1 MADGW
6 KYTTLKKTFALAHSM
21 PSSVTFIESEL
32 SEQGIER
39 VGISVSGIWTKLI
52 AQDLGERKI
61 SWRDKGFDRYLARI
75 RQICTGCGI

>member
-1 MADGW
+1 MVE
-6 KYTTLKKTFALAHSM
+6 KKNFKNFLALAHSM
-21 PSSVTFIESEL
+21 PSSVTFIVTEL